1 MGKKRKQSLYVK
13 QNVVYQAFLAG
24 LVIMLSVVFVIVILS
39 VDLPVSS
46 VWKNNVLLRM
56 IQQTQQFIRQGR

>member
-1 MGKKRKQSLYVK
+1 MGKRRKQSLYVK

-24 LVIMLSVVFVIVILS
+24 LVIMLAVVFVIVILA
-39 VDLPVSS
+39 VDLPVSP

-56 IQQTQQFIRQGR
+56 IQQTQEFIKESR